1 MKHWWKILGVVL
13 ILYSLTAGMLIP
25 LKPGI
30 IEITPNVMQTGIPSH
45 IDVKGY
51 NTHYET
57 ASVQQAYIKIE
68 DQAIKADRIKAIDE
82 KNLQVEFT
90 IPDIPGDVTNATL
103 VIDNNLDGAMLLPDG
118 IIIRKGASSS
128 ATSFINSIDLMDS
141 DVGIRFPYRAILEE
155 TIRNTFFHVV
165 LWLAMMI
172 IFSISVVHSIWYL
185 RKRNIDDDLKSEAY
199 ASVGVLLGILGIVTG
214 AIWAKYTWGAFW
226 SWDVKQN
233 MAAVAMLI
241 YGAYFIIRKAMSDQD
256 AARRIGAVYNV
267 FAFLMLIPLLF
278 VLPRMTDSLHPGS
291 GGNPALGSSD
301 LDNTLRMIFYPTI
314 IGWILL
320 GIWIANIRYRL
331 NKIELEL

>member
-1 MKHWWKILGVVL
+1 MKHWWKILGVLL
-13 ILYSLTAGMLIP
+13 IVYSLTAGMLIP

-30 IEITPNVMQTGIPSH
+30 VEVTPTVVTTGVSTEIE
-45 IDVKGY
+45 VKGY
-51 NTHYET
+51 NTHFLSSQKQNAYLRIDDK
-57 ASVQQAYIKIE
+57 AVVAQQITPV
-68 DQAIKADRIKAIDE
+68 DE
-82 KNLQVEFT
+82 WIVKLKFIV
-90 IPDIPGDVTNATL
+90 PDITLAATNATL
-103 VIDNNLDGAMLLPDG
+103 ILDNNIDGSMVLPDG
-118 IIIRKGASSS
+118 LVVRKGNMPSSTQFVTNIS
-128 ATSFINSIDLMDS
+128 LLENDIGT
-141 DVGIRFPYRAILEE
+141 RFPYRAILVE

-172 IFSISVVHSIWYL
+172 IFAISVVHSVWFL
-185 RKRNIDDDLKSEAY
+185 RKQDVKDDLKSEAF
-199 ASVGVLLGILGIVTG
+199 ASVGVLLGLLGIITG

-241 YGAYFIIRKAMSDQD
+241 YGAYFIIRQAMSDQD
-256 AARRIGAVYNV
+256 AARRVSAVYNI

-291 GGNPALGSSD
+291 GGNPALGASD

-320 GIWIANIRYRL
+320 GSWIANLRYRI
-331 NKIELEL
+331 NKIALEL